1 MLDCGRALYKFS
13 YAHGIKCIVPP
24 RLYMFSPCS
33 RWVFLEVLGSLTL
46 FGVMLIDA
54 ESRRFVLAMSELT
67 MFSTS
72 MLCFVMADYDS
83 PFNGFFR
90 VDLSILPDVVT
101 RIEDLYAK
109 EATGGRE
116 GEKLSEGVLCR
127 MKDSTSI
134 HVD

>member
-1 MLDCGRALYKFS
+1 MHKFYFTS
-13 YAHGIKCIVPP
+13 
-24 RLYMFSPCS
+24 R

-54 ESRRFVLAMSELT
+54 DSRLMVLAMCELT

-90 VDLSILPDVVT
+90 VDLSILPDVVM

-109 EATGGRE
+109 EATEAQEQTPAGQGLTRIL
-116 GEKLSEGVLCR
+116 KQ
-127 MKDSTSI
+127 STS
-134 HVD
+134 VYMNECEENV